1 MSNGGQQ
8 KALLKLQDI
17 PNEYI
22 GSGSSVRLSS
32 LIYLESSNKLIT
44 AVQHMNEEGK
54 NTSVTLLSCDVK
66 KGNFELIDKIGT
78 EKGTVGVSGLSINP
92 ESEYLSVDIV
102 SDGSDGAGGS
112 VYVYNLKD
120 KSKVALDTLL
130 KDSEIDSIHSSYWFK
145 DGLAFEVLKNGHTVN
160 YLYNPDNGSGVQT
173 MMSGSTPD
181 AAVIT
186 EQGKDNEK
194 GNVGKDNSGKDKN
207 SNDVDNAAGT
217 DIYVL
222 TIPETWKTEEYP
234 EHFVQF
240 LSGDQAIG
248 SIEMLMYYPDQPES
262 QLVPNHSELIESE
275 TLDAFSS
282 QFSKVLK
289 MKVKETGTAA
299 GGFSSEQL
307 HLFFINEDK
316 NEAYDLR
323 FSSDYVDDETAI
335 QIAKSFSLK

>member
-1 MSNGGQQ
+1 
-8 KALLKLQDI
+8 
-17 PNEYI
+17 
-22 GSGSSVRLSS
+22 
-32 LIYLESSNKLIT
+32 
-44 AVQHMNEEGK
+44 MNEKGK
-54 NTSVTLLSCDVK
+54 STSVTLLSYDVK
-66 KGNFELIDKIGT
+66 KGNFELIDKIGA

-120 KSKVALDTLL
+120 KSKVAMDTLL
-130 KDSEIDSIHSSYWFK
+130 KDPEIGSIHSSYWFEG
-145 DGLAFEVLKNGHTVN
+145 GLVFEVLKNGHIVS

-173 MMSGSTPD
+173 VMSGSTPD

-186 EQGKDNEK
+186 EHSKDNADTGK
-194 GNVGKDNSGKDKN
+194 AGKDNSGKDED